1 MVTTKATD
9 RPNTRLYP
17 SAAAGRTSYFESCEQ
32 PSRLSRTALGKQTGM
47 ESYHDP
53 KVHGVAAPKLDL
65 DEPLAL
71 TRRCKYAIRN
81 V

>member
-1 MVTTKATD
+1 MPRNGSGYGSQARRTRAVT
-9 RPNTRLYP
+9 L
-17 SAAAGRTSYFESCEQ
+17 CE
-32 PSRLSRTALGKQTGM
+32 LSGM

-53 KVHGVAAPKLDL
+53 KARGVAAPKLDL
-65 DEPLAL
+65 DESLAL